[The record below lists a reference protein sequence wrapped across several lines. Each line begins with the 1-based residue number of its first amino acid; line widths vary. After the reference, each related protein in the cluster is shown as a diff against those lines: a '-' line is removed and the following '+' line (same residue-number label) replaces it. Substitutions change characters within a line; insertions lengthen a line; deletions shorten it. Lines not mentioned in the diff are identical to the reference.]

1 MWFGRISD
9 DEPARAEK
17 VLLQA
22 GFRFA
27 LSLTHHTHD
36 AEDLTQ
42 QSWLN
47 LARRQGRVRDK
58 SLLFRAIRNL
68 FYDQYRRGKIVV
80 FEPLEEEHVELAAD
94 DGGESALARGDL
106 DVLLAELRVV
116 EREALFLNCVEGY
129 TAEEIAKLTGQPRG
143 TVLSLLSRARRKL
156 RRAAAEDSWQNRQK
170 P

>member
-1 MWFGRISD
+1 MWFGRTSD
-9 DEPARAEK
+9 DEQARAEEA
-17 VLLQA
+17 LLQA

-47 LARRQGRVRDK
+47 LVRRHGHVRSK
-58 SLLFRAIRNL
+58 SILFRAIRNL

-80 FEPLEEEHVELAAD
+80 FEPLEDNHAELAAN
-94 DGGESALARGDL
+94 DGNDSAPTKDDL
-106 DVLLAELRVV
+106 DVLLAGLRAA

-143 TVLSLLSRARRKL
+143 TVLSLLARARQKL
-156 RRAAAEDSWQNRQK
+156 RRVAAEDSSQQRPN

>member
-1 MWFGRISD
+1 MWFGRTSD
-9 DEPARAEK
+9 KEPARDEED
-17 VLLQA
+17 LLQA

-80 FEPLEEEHVELAAD
+80 FEPLEDDHVELAAD
-94 DGGESALARGDL
+94 DGNESAPAKGDL
-106 DVLLAELRVV
+106 DVLLAGLRAV

-143 TVLSLLSRARRKL
+143 TVLSLLSRAKRKL
-156 RRAAAEDSWQNRQK
+156 RRTAAEDSSQQRPN

>member
-1 MWFGRISD
+1 MWFGRESNSEPGSD
-9 DEPARAEK
+9 EEE
-17 VLLQA
+17 LLQS

-27 LSLTHHTHD
+27 LSLTHHAHD

-47 LARRQGRVRDK
+47 LARRHGRVRDK

-68 FYDQYRRGKIVV
+68 FYDHYRRGKIVV

-94 DGGESALARGDL
+94 DGNESAPAKGDL
-106 DVLLAELRVV
+106 DVLLAGLRAA

-129 TAEEIAKLTGQPRG
+129 TAEEIGRLTGQPRG
-143 TVLSLLSRARRKL
+143 TVLSLLSRAKRKL
-156 RRAAAEDSWQNRQK
+156 RRIAAEDSSQRKPNR
-170 P
+170 

>member
-9 DEPARAEK
+9 KKSAHDEEE
-17 VLLQA
+17 LLQA

-47 LARRQGRVRDK
+47 LARRHGRVRDK

-80 FEPLEEEHVELAAD
+80 FESLEDDHVKLAAD
-94 DGGESALARGDL
+94 DGNESAPTKGDL
-106 DVLLAELRVV
+106 DALLAGLRAV
-116 EREALFLNCVEGY
+116 EREVLFLNCVEGY

-143 TVLSLLSRARRKL
+143 TVLSLLSRSKRKL
-156 RRAAAEDSWQNRQK
+156 RRTAAEDSSQQRPN

>member
-1 MWFGRISD
+1 M
-9 DEPARAEK
+9 
-17 VLLQA
+17 LQA

-47 LARRQGRVRDK
+47 LARRHGQVRDK
-58 SLLFRAIRNL
+58 SLLFRTIRNL

-80 FEPLEEEHVELAAD
+80 FEPLEDDHVELAAD
-94 DGGESALARGDL
+94 DGSESAPAKGDL
-106 DVLLAELRVV
+106 DVLLAGLRVV

-143 TVLSLLSRARRKL
+143 TVLSLLSRAKRKL
-156 RRAAAEDSWQNRQK
+156 RRTAAEDSSPQRPN

>member
-1 MWFGRISD
+1 MWFDRTSD
-9 DEPARAEK
+9 NEPVQDGEE
-17 VLLQA
+17 LLQA

-47 LARRQGRVRDK
+47 LVRHQGHVKNK
-58 SLLFRAIRNL
+58 SLLFRTIRNL

-80 FEPLEEEHVELAAD
+80 FEPLEDEHVELAAD
-94 DGGESALARGDL
+94 EGNESAPVSGDL
-106 DVLLAELRVV
+106 DVLLAGLRTV
-116 EREALFLNCVEGY
+116 EREVLFLNCVEGY
-129 TAEEIAKLTGQPRG
+129 TAEEIARLTGQPRG
-143 TVLSLLSRARRKL
+143 TVLSLLSRAKRKL
-156 RRAAAEDSWQNRQK
+156 RRMAAKDSPQGKQN